1 MTQSSTPAVET
12 DSKTGSSKAISF
24 QDYLDLSKQAFHN
37 QQPLHQ
43 LTQRISFQDW
53 ARLRAILA
61 PALYVDYTKIGK
73 EKWDAMSADDFMAM
87 VSNDDFLGDPCVKTQ
102 HLIGATYW
110 ERVSESKVIG
120 HHQLRAAHQ
129 VYTSPDLKTVK
140 LRGHSHATNEHYYV
154 KSGGVWKFAGL
165 KPEVRWNEYKFE
177 EVFKGSYTQS
187 EKHS

>member
-1 MTQSSTPAVET
+1 MAQSLTPSVET
-12 DSKTGSSKAISF
+12 DSKTGPSKAISF
-24 QDYLDLSKQAFHN
+24 QDYLDLSA
-37 QQPLHQ
+37 L
-43 LTQRISFQDW
+43 DW
-53 ARLRAILA
+53 ARLRAVLA
-61 PALYVDYTKIGK
+61 PTLYVDYTKIGK

-87 VSNDDFLGDPCVKTQ
+87 VSNDDFLGDLCVKTQ

-187 EKHS
+187 EKQSLP

>member
-1 MTQSSTPAVET
+1 MNQSLTPSAGT
-12 DSKTGSSKAISF
+12 DSKTGSSKAISL
-24 QDYLDLSKQAFHN
+24 QDYLDLSTLVFEWADSYDAK
-37 QQPLHQ
+37 
-43 LTQRISFQDW
+43 DW

-154 KSGGVWKFAGL
+154 KSNGVWKFAGL